1 MDRARE
7 YAAIIR
13 RVIEHYATFKP
24 AYGDIEIE
32 LVFDETRGHYELM
45 YKGWDSDERVHGP
58 LIHVDLIGDK
68 VWIEYD
74 GTERG
79 IAEDFLEA
87 GIPREQIV
95 LAFHS
100 PSVRQYT
107 GFAVA

>member
-13 RVIEHYATFKP
+13 RVIEHYAQFKP

-32 LVFDETRGHYELM
+32 LVLVDSIGHYAM
-45 YKGWDSDERVHGP
+45 IYKGWDGCERVHEIM
-58 LIHVDLIGDK
+58 IHVDLVGDK

-74 GTERG
+74 GIEHG
-79 IAEDFLEA
+79 IADDFVEA

-100 PSVRQYT
+100 PGVREHT

>member
-13 RVIEHYATFKP
+13 RVIEHYAQFKP
-24 AYGDIEIE
+24 AYGEIEIE
-32 LVFDETRGHYELM
+32 VVLDDSRGHYELI
-45 YKGWDSDERVHGP
+45 YKGWHGYERVHGP

-100 PSVRQYT
+100 PGVRPHT